1 MEISIEHLSKNYG
14 RHKVLE
20 DVTLS
25 IPQGMFGLLGG
36 NGSGKTTLMRI
47 LATVL
52 DPTGGRVRI
61 NGVDLK
67 EKKAIRRIVGY
78 LPQEFSMYP
87 RMSVYSA
94 LDYLGLL
101 AELPAKVRRERI
113 QGLLEQVNLE
123 QERSKPF
130 GRLSGGMRR
139 RFGIAQALLNDP
151 QVLILDEPTAG
162 LDPDER
168 LRFYRLLRQLSAG
181 RIILMSTHVAADIEA
196 TCQRAAFL
204 SAGRVVFQGETKNLK
219 EIRG

>member
-67 EKKAIRRIVGY
+67 EKRDIRRIVGY

-87 RMSVYSA
+87 RMSGF
-94 LDYLGLL
+94 GLS
-101 AELPAKVRRERI
+101 
-113 QGLLEQVNLE
+113 G
-123 QERSKPF
+123 PF
-130 GRLSGGMRR
+130 GGASGQGAP
-139 RFGIAQALLNDP
+139 GADP
-151 QVLILDEPTAG
+151 GAIGAG
-162 LDPDER
+162 E
-168 LRFYRLLRQLSAG
+168 SGAG
-181 RIILMSTHVAADIEA
+181 E
-196 TCQRAAFL
+196 
-204 SAGRVVFQGETKNLK
+204 K
-219 EIRG
+219 